1 MWGMGIGVGA
11 RAAVIAVGITTV
23 LACNGSNT
31 GASTTADTSTT
42 GPGDVDTGTTGSST
56 ASPDSSTT
64 TTSTTAAATDTGE
77 SSTTGSTGSTTD
89 ASSSSSPGPVP
100 FCGDGVQDP
109 GEACDDGDQQDDDA
123 CTALCQLAVC
133 GDAVI
138 HTGVEECDD
147 GNRVDDDDCSNACI
161 SKYCT
166 PTGQRAAFD
175 VLAKNSA
182 SGCWD
187 GNPCNNDYYSFLA
200 VDGQNFQGFGEA
212 ISCTGAATCVAH
224 VGIATFEDSVKCQGR
239 WNVLCDD
246 VMLGTID
253 TLGKVCIDS
262 AMANGCSLDFEPRK
276 CAQIELRAAL
286 DDDTNFKCC
295 EGSGPDSMIVAVSAW

>member
-1 MWGMGIGVGA
+1 MGIGVGA
-11 RAAVIAVGITTV
+11 RAAVIAAVITTG
-23 LACNGSNT
+23 LACNGSN
-31 GASTTADTSTT
+31 A
-42 GPGDVDTGTTGSST
+42 GDSGSSGVSST
-56 ASPDSSTT
+56 GDDASSGKSTNTTTTT
-64 TTSTTAAATDTGE
+64 TTSSGTTSSTTDTTAPATDTGE
-77 SSTTGSTGSTTD
+77 SASTGTTD
-89 ASSSSSPGPVP
+89 ASSSTTGPAP

-109 GEACDDGDQQDDDA
+109 GEACDDGDLQDDDA
-123 CTALCQLAVC
+123 CTTRCQLAVC
-133 GDAVI
+133 GDASI
-138 HTGVEECDD
+138 QTGVEECDD
-147 GNRVDDDDCSNACI
+147 GNQVDDDDCNNACI

-166 PTGQRAAFD
+166 PTGQRAALD
-175 VLAKNSA
+175 ELAKNSA
-182 SGCWD
+182 SGCWN
-187 GNPCNNDYYSFLA
+187 GNPCDNDHYSFLA

-239 WNVLCDD
+239 WDVLCDD